1 MSLEVLDYDYTVHT
15 TNKGDEAL
23 LVRFYMDL
31 LQDMEASKKEG
42 RPIYK
47 EVEWIDI
54 RIPGNKDNIVIRPV
68 RPGDKTRFPRHYQL
82 FQNRIAGSK
91 EELVGTPLSLWPVVT
106 VAQIKEFEYF
116 NIRTVEQ
123 LAAIP
128 DSAASK
134 FPGINQLKQKA
145 EEYLALA
152 AKKAPLTKMRQE
164 IEALTQTVE
173 ELKAMNKA
181 LLARLPKDGD
191 EEGEQSAPRA
201 RKKISQ
207 EQDD

>member
-1 MSLEVLDYDYTVHT
+1 MALEVLDYDYTIHT

-23 LVRFYMDL
+23 LVKFYMDL

-54 RIPGNKDNIVIRPV
+54 RIPGNKDNVVIRPV
-68 RPGDKTRFPRHYQL
+68 RPNDKTRFPRHYQL
-82 FQNRIAGSK
+82 FQSRMAGAK

-152 AKKAPLTKMRQE
+152 AKKAPLSKMRNE
-164 IEALTQTVE
+164 IEELQATVE
-173 ELKAMNKA
+173 ELKATNKA
-181 LLARLPKDGD
+181 LLARLTKEDEQEEEAKPKLK
-191 EEGEQSAPRA
+191 
-201 RKKISQ
+201 RKAVETES
-207 EQDD
+207 

>member
-1 MSLEVLDYDYTVHT
+1 MALEVLDYDYTVHT

-82 FQNRIAGSK
+82 FQNRMAGAK
-91 EELVGTPLSLWPVVT
+91 EELVGTPLSLWPQVT

-145 EEYLALA
+145 EEYLAMA
-152 AKKAPLTKMRQE
+152 AKKAPLAKMRNE
-164 IEALTQTVE
+164 IEELQATVA
-173 ELKAMNKA
+173 ELQAMNKA
-181 LLARLPKDGD
+181 LLARLTQETEQEEEVKPKLK
-191 EEGEQSAPRA
+191 
-201 RKKISQ
+201 RKAVETES
-207 EQDD
+207 